1 MQFHQIKS
9 LQSFCHPATALAPVY
24 CKFAPAKM
32 GNLLSSASS
41 SSRESPMDELMRTE
55 KTRRCK
61 ISCIKKLGGARS
73 LLHFSH
79 VCTVDFLAAKASVY
93 RPGFDLTVPQ
103 RNWAG
108 QPKKDISNAMFWK
121 TEERWQKNKG
131 SWSKIYVLF

>member
-1 MQFHQIKS
+1 MQD
-9 LQSFCHPATALAPVY
+9 
-24 CKFAPAKM
+24 
-32 GNLLSSASS
+32 LLYK
-41 SSRESPMDELMRTE
+41 